1 MVHLHLH
8 TSRGSLLDS
17 ILEIDEATNF
27 AKENNQEAIALTDHG
42 TMFSYVDFY
51 KSCKKNN
58 IKPIIGCEVY
68 EVDDM
73 NLKSDSKDNKQQRY
87 HLILLVKNQKGLTNL
102 YKLVSESYLKGFY
115 TKPRIDLDYIQDN
128 NLGEGII
135 CLTACM
141 AGRFSRIIEGKE
153 NKYTKEEYVNRLN
166 KIFDYVALEIQSHPS
181 ELQLELNSKIVGF
194 ANRNDIPYVVTTDAH
209 MLNKS
214 QLDTHSI
221 FVQIGSSR
229 EVGESYNGCYLQ
241 TDDEIHEYLDNT
253 LGEDIVNKA
262 IKETHNITSM
272 IEEIDIGLNNGNL
285 MPKIDCPKEFKD
297 NFEYFNH
304 IINSNFDKKFNYLN
318 EKEKKIRRERLNM
331 EIPILKQLEYID
343 YFLMLLMLTK
353 EAKKRGIPLGYSRG
367 SGANCLTLFVLG
379 VTQIDSVRWNLDF
392 SRFANLGRKS
402 MADYDM
408 DISQA
413 RRREMVT
420 ISEDLF
426 GKEKVAPICTFNML
440 STKVAIKDIGKVL
453 DEKGIY
459 KIPYNIRDEVSKLIP
474 TIKTLNDLGEEEEKE
489 TLLRDVLLVNPRL
502 KEINELYPL
511 WFKYVMELEGKPKSL
526 GRHACFT
533 ENELV
538 YTEKGYKAIKD
549 VSTND
554 KVMTHNNR
562 FMPVVSNMKRKEKTC
577 IVNMYN
583 GFPIETTLNH
593 PFFIRKKIE
602 SKTNKIKRCYEDPI
616 WEEIKYAK
624 IGDMLGIAINKE
636 ELLPES
642 NYNLPFDSKDFWWT
656 IGRYIGDGWTEEPKN
671 RSEKRFIICCDK
683 NTKEELN
690 EIVRRI
696 NKIFNYRFEESRTT
710 YKIHIKNKD
719 LFCYVQQ
726 FGKYAHGKH
735 LTNDILNLPIELLE
749 SFLDGYLSADGNIDK
764 RGFYGFKTVSKKL
777 AVGLTQCIAKVY
789 HRHCSFCILPPKEEC
804 IEGRKVYSKEK
815 YYIRF
820 SKEKRKKEKSFY
832 EDGYIWTRF
841 KGLECTNEE
850 KDVYNLTVLN
860 DSSYTI
866 NNIIVHNC
874 GTLIFPRRLDSYCPL
889 CLDTDGNQ
897 MVQLE
902 MHNAMDDL
910 GMCKMDFLGLKNLD
924 IIDECLKKSNLTWED
939 VDINHID
946 LNDKK
951 VFDYVYKHG
960 NTIGVFQME
969 SAEAVKL
976 CIEAET
982 DNVEDVIAIN
992 AFNRPGTKAGF
1003 PTYVQNKKFPEKATI
1018 LHDDLRDIFRA
1029 THLVLLYQEQ
1039 ALQLFRLAGF
1049 PEDAVDNARRS
1060 IGKKQK
1066 KVMESLK
1073 VDFSKGLKN
1082 RGWNDNQINEIWL
1095 LMLKQAEYSFN
1106 RGHSV
1111 AYGLLSYL
1119 TAYLKTYHPIEF
1131 MTACLNVEFGDT
1143 GKTGILI
1150 NECNRLNIQVCPP
1163 NINKS
1168 MPYYTPVDNKIL
1180 YGLNPIKG
1188 VGKEASN
1195 YIIKNRPYNN
1205 LNDFL
1210 DKVICSES
1218 CVNKTA
1224 IISLIKSGAIPTKN
1238 KNNTLKK
1245 YAEYTYKESEF
1256 RPVKTLPTK
1265 KKLYEDWGINSESYK
1280 SKEDILIEYN
1290 KRKEIK
1296 FNKEKENKKK
1306 EYLNEFKKKYVSN
1319 PDMYEFETLSMFL
1332 TTNPFKDISDE
1343 LLTKFSD
1350 IDNKCD
1356 CVILTSI
1363 IDIKRKKDKR
1373 NNQFAYVDLYTC
1385 EGVIE
1390 GICWA
1395 SCYNKYQQ
1403 LIKKGNH
1410 LAMLGEKQDDKLIIK
1425 KIKTFEQWLEDIKH
1439 K

>member
-526 GRHACFT
+526 GRHAC
-533 ENELV
+533 
-538 YTEKGYKAIKD
+538 
-549 VSTND
+549 
-554 KVMTHNNR
+554 
-562 FMPVVSNMKRKEKTC
+562 
-577 IVNMYN
+577 
-583 GFPIETTLNH
+583 
-593 PFFIRKKIE
+593 
-602 SKTNKIKRCYEDPI
+602 
-616 WEEIKYAK
+616 
-624 IGDMLGIAINKE
+624 
-636 ELLPES
+636 
-642 NYNLPFDSKDFWWT
+642 
-656 IGRYIGDGWTEEPKN
+656 
-671 RSEKRFIICCDK
+671 
-683 NTKEELN
+683 
-690 EIVRRI
+690 
-696 NKIFNYRFEESRTT
+696 
-710 YKIHIKNKD
+710 
-719 LFCYVQQ
+719 
-726 FGKYAHGKH
+726 
-735 LTNDILNLPIELLE
+735 
-749 SFLDGYLSADGNIDK
+749 
-764 RGFYGFKTVSKKL
+764 
-777 AVGLTQCIAKVY
+777 
-789 HRHCSFCILPPKEEC
+789 
-804 IEGRKVYSKEK
+804 
-815 YYIRF
+815 
-820 SKEKRKKEKSFY
+820 
-832 EDGYIWTRF
+832 
-841 KGLECTNEE
+841 
-850 KDVYNLTVLN
+850 
-860 DSSYTI
+860 
-866 NNIIVHNC
+866 

-1018 LHDDLRDIFRA
+1018 LHDDLRDIFKA

-1131 MTACLNVEFGDT
+1131 MTACLNVEFGNT

-1168 MPYYTPVDNKIL
+1168 MSYYTPIDNKIL

-1245 YAEYTYKESEF
+1245 YAEYIYKESEF
-1256 RPVKTLPTK
+1256 KPVKTLPTK
-1265 KKLYEDWGINSESYK
+1265 KKLYEDWGINTDLYND
-1280 SKEDILIEYN
+1280 KEDILIEYN

-1296 FNKEKENKKK
+1296 FNEEKMNKKK
-1306 EYLNEFKKKYVSN
+1306 KYLNEFKEKYVSN

-1332 TTNPFKDISDE
+1332 TTNPFKEISDE

-1350 IDNKCD
+1350 VENKYD
-1356 CVILTSI
+1356 CVILSSI